1 MKGFALQTSL
11 NRWEGGIVMAQKYR
25 NGQRVRIVE
34 VQDEHGHLK
43 YPQIQEYI
51 NETGIIVRGFGYR
64 MGRNERIEPYP
75 SYEVRLDRGT
85 LTRVPVPEGA
95 IVPLDE

>member
-1 MKGFALQTSL
+1 
-11 NRWEGGIVMAQKYR
+11 MAQKYR
-25 NGQRVRIVE
+25 NGQKVKIIEVRD
-34 VQDEHGHLK
+34 QHGDLK

-51 NETGIIVRGFGYR
+51 NEPGMIVRGFVHR

-75 SYEVRLDRGT
+75 SYEVRLDTGT

-95 IVPLDE
+95 LVPLDE